1 MTIKVLQFGVL
12 SSYDDGHRD
21 NDHDDDD
28 HNNDDDQD
36 DDENVYDNDALN
48 HISQVSVRRSL
59 HSIRRTPRK
68 LTWPKVEIQID
79 PNHQM

>member
-1 MTIKVLQFGVL
+1 MM
-12 SSYDDGHRD
+12 
-21 NDHDDDD
+21 
-28 HNNDDDQD
+28 
-36 DDENVYDNDALN
+36 NVYDNDALN

-79 PNHQM
+79 PNYQM